1 MVKLTIL
8 SLNVRGL
15 NVNIKRVKCQELM
28 RRANADIVL
37 IQESHLK
44 QGDVQRMQ
52 NKQYMVV
59 SSSSSGSSSK
69 GVMIMFKRNLPM
81 KIEGTSNDKSGRV
94 AYVCTSIYGTKVAF
108 ISVYAP
114 AVFEDSFYPDLTEEL
129 LKITEYELVLGGDMN
144 AACNLDLDRST
155 SSFTHSQQSASTAL
169 NTMINNLNLFD
180 VWRSQNPGSQDYTCF
195 SAYHKS
201 FSRIDYFLL

>member
-8 SLNVRGL
+8 SLNVWGL

-28 RRANADIVL
+28 CRTKADIVL

-44 QGDVQRMQ
+44 QGDVQKMQ

-69 GVMIMFKRNLPM
+69 GVVIMFKRNLPV
-81 KIEGTSNDKSGRV
+81 KIDGTSNDRSGRM

-108 ISVYAP
+108 ISAYAP
-114 AVFEDSFYPDLTEEL
+114 AVF
-129 LKITEYELVLGGDMN
+129 
-144 AACNLDLDRST
+144 
-155 SSFTHSQQSASTAL
+155 
-169 NTMINNLNLFD
+169 
-180 VWRSQNPGSQDYTCF
+180 
-195 SAYHKS
+195 
-201 FSRIDYFLL
+201 